1 MGQLSGHSCVV
12 HDQGPGLWSPLGI
25 TLLPS
30 SSVLSVLPQVF
41 FHLPLETLFCQCLS
55 FCVSPTAPCTASTC
69 VSPHIPQ
76 RVYHHVSPQAPFLHK
91 SLKLPLLDVPSVP
104 PSCQYFLSTCEPKDL
119 PPPCCLASVWG
130 ETGCLQWCQSQCG
143 PHGILQLPAAQTC
156 HFGLTHEHLAPDL
169 TLFFPSLLTFS
180 ELALIHCC

>member
-1 MGQLSGHSCVV
+1 MSHEADSAVQEEGQMGQLSGHSCVV

-30 SSVLSVLPQVF
+30 SSVLSVLPQVLS
-41 FHLPLETLFCQCLS
+41 HLPLESLFCQCLS

-76 RVYHHVSPQAPFLHK
+76 RVYHHVSPQAPFPHK

-119 PPPCCLASVWG
+119 PPPAAW
-130 ETGCLQWCQSQCG
+130 LQFGVKWDVCSGVRANVTLMAFCSS
-143 PHGILQLPAAQTC
+143 QLPKPA
-156 HFGLTHEHLAPDL
+156 
-169 TLFFPSLLTFS
+169 TLV
-180 ELALIHCC
+180 